1 MDFRSSSKAWKW
13 QVVYSFFLCSWGC
26 VSGQL
31 RYSIVEESEPGT
43 VVGNVAQDLG
53 LHLADISERRLH
65 LGSEGSRR
73 HFAMDQ
79 GSGALT
85 VTQRIDRESLCGS
98 SSSCL
103 LHIEV
108 VAENPLE
115 LFRLEIEILD
125 INDNSPTFST
135 VSHIIKITEL
145 LTSPGVRFPLE
156 IAQDMDVGIN
166 GISQYSLNPN
176 PYFLLSVKNRKD
188 GTLIPELVLEKAL
201 DREERKQHKLILT
214 AVDGGEPPRS
224 GSCQIT
230 VIVLDINDNAPV
242 FERSNY
248 KINLLENPS
257 LKTVIITLNAT
268 DLDEGPN
275 GEIEYSFDQHTSDFA
290 KELFELNPQIGD
302 IYIKGVVDFEES
314 HFYELS
320 IRAKDKGTPALEG
333 RCLIQVEVEDANDN
347 PPEIIFT
354 SMINEVPENA
364 ALGTAVGFLSVRD
377 RDSGKNGE
385 VQLELSK
392 NLPFEFKPFKNHYS
406 LVTNGFLDREKVPQ
420 YIIQLFAADLGSP
433 PLHTQTTI
441 ILNIS
446 DINDNV
452 PVFLQSLYNAF
463 IKENNEP
470 GSFLCT
476 VSAFDPD
483 KGVNSEL
490 IYSIIESQIDGSSV
504 SSFVYIN
511 TNNGNLYAQRS
522 FDYEHLQVI
531 QITIRVEDS
540 GFPKLVSNVSII
552 IFVLDTNDNIPTIL
566 YPEPSKE
573 LIAQEKIPKSAST
586 GYLVTKVSAV
596 DSDSG
601 HNAWLLFTLMEA
613 TDFTLVQVS
622 AYTGEI
628 RTIRGLQETDNTE
641 QRLVILISDHGD
653 PSLSTTVTILVNIV
667 DNFVQESPKSHDF
680 LSNSKPTSDLTLYL
694 IISLVAIS
702 LVSLVTFIILLVKC
716 FKKEDD
722 DSSSGCCFMSR
733 PHSKHYAEQ
742 YQPTLYLNTDGT
754 LKYME
759 VRMGPPE
766 TQGQCYQACFPPATE
781 THDFTK
787 PLHFPHLKN
796 MVNETETSSDMSW
809 LNEPNKLFNWSSSS
823 SLVRVHW
830 DRVLYQYRRSESPSP
845 SAPLLCP
852 SVDHSQVAGVGF
864 PLKQK
869 RL

>member
-13 QVVYSFFLCSWGC
+13 QVVYSFFLCSWGW

-53 LHLADISERRLH
+53 ISVADISERRLH

-73 HFAMDQ
+73 HFAVDQ

-85 VTQRIDRESLCGS
+85 VKQRIDRESLCGS

-115 LFRLEIEILD
+115 LFSVEIEILD

-135 VSHIIKITEL
+135 VSHIIKITEIF
-145 LTSPGVRFPLE
+145 TSPGVRFSLE
-156 IAQDMDVGIN
+156 IAQDPDVGIN
-166 GISQYSLNPN
+166 GISQYRLNPN

-188 GTLIPELVLEKAL
+188 GTIIPELVLEKAL
-201 DREERKQHKLILT
+201 DREEREEHKLILT

-230 VIVLDINDNAPV
+230 IIVLDINDNAPV
-242 FERSNY
+242 FERQNY
-248 KINLLENPS
+248 KINLLENLA

-275 GEIEYSFDQHTSDFA
+275 GEIEYSFDQHTSDSE
-290 KELFELNPQIGD
+290 KELFDLNPQTGD

-314 HFYELS
+314 NYYEFL
-320 IRAKDKGTPALEG
+320 IRAKDKGVPALEG

-385 VQLELSK
+385 VQLQLSK

-406 LVTNGFLDREKVPQ
+406 LVTNGFLDREKISQ
-420 YIIQLFAADLGSP
+420 YIIQLIATDLGSP

-441 ILNIS
+441 IVNVS
-446 DINDNV
+446 DINDNS
-452 PVFLQSLYNAF
+452 PVFLQSFYNAF

-470 GSFLCT
+470 GSLLCT

-483 KGVNSEL
+483 EGVNSEL
-490 IYSIIESQIDGSSV
+490 IYSLIESQIDGSSIT
-504 SSFVYIN
+504 SFVYIN
-511 TNNGNLYAQRS
+511 PNNGNIYAQRS
-522 FDYEHLQVI
+522 FDYENIQVI
-531 QITIRVEDS
+531 QITVRVEDS
-540 GFPKLVSNVSII
+540 GFPKLFSNVSII
-552 IFVLDTNDNIPTIL
+552 IFVLDLNDNIPSIL
-566 YPEPSKE
+566 YPENSRD
-573 LIAQEKIPKSAST
+573 LIAQEKIPKSASI

-596 DSDSG
+596 DLDSG
-601 HNAWLLFTLMEA
+601 HNAWLVFTLKGA
-613 TDFTLVQVS
+613 TDAHLFQVS

-628 RTIRGLQETDNTE
+628 RTIRVLQETDNIE
-641 QRLVILISDHGD
+641 QQLVILISDHGE
-653 PSLSTTVTILVNIV
+653 PSLSATVTILVNIV
-667 DNFVQESPKSHDF
+667 DNFVQESPKSQDF

-702 LVSLVTFIILLVKC
+702 LVSLVTFIILLVKF

-722 DSSSGCCFMSR
+722 DSSSGCCFINR
-733 PHSKHYAEQ
+733 PHSKNYAEQ

-759 VRMGPPE
+759 VRMGPQE

-781 THDFTK
+781 TRDFTK
-787 PLHFPHLKN
+787 PLHFPQLQN
-796 MVNETETSSDMSW
+796 MVNQTETSSDMSW
-809 LNEPNKLFNWSSSS
+809 LNEPNQKPAENGELRKTRHFVFSIAKTR
-823 SLVRVHW
+823 L
-830 DRVLYQYRRSESPSP
+830 
-845 SAPLLCP
+845 A
-852 SVDHSQVAGVGF
+852 AGENLHLAIFKTLRMQRGTNGM
-864 PLKQK
+864 
-869 RL
+869 

>member
-1 MDFRSSSKAWKW
+1 MDFRSSSKALKR
-13 QVVYSFFLCSWGC
+13 QVVYYFFLCCWGC

-53 LHLADISERRLH
+53 LNLADISKRRLH

-73 HFAMDQ
+73 HFAVDQ

-85 VTQRIDRESLCGS
+85 VKQRIDRESLCGS

-115 LFRLEIEILD
+115 LFSVEIEILD

-135 VSHIIKITEL
+135 ADHIIKITEL
-145 LTSPGVRFPLE
+145 LTSPGVQFPLD
-156 IAQDMDVGIN
+156 IAQDPDVGIN
-166 GISQYSLNPN
+166 GISQYRLNPN
-176 PYFLLSVKNRKD
+176 PYFSLSVKNRND
-188 GTLIPELVLEKAL
+188 GTPIPELVLEKAL
-201 DREERKQHKLILT
+201 DREEREQHNLILT
-214 AVDGGEPPRS
+214 ALDGGEPPRS
-224 GSCQIT
+224 GSCQIII
-230 VIVLDINDNAPV
+230 IVLDINDNAPV

-248 KINLLENPS
+248 KIHLLENPS
-257 LKTVIITLNAT
+257 LKTVFITLNAT

-275 GEIEYSFDQHTSDFA
+275 GEIEYSFDHRTSDSA
-290 KELFELNPQIGD
+290 KELFDLNPQTGD
-302 IYIKGVVDFEES
+302 IYIKGVVDFERS

-320 IRAKDKGTPALEG
+320 IRAKDKGTPALVG

-347 PPEIIFT
+347 PPEIIFS

-385 VQLELSK
+385 VQLEVSS

-406 LVTNGFLDREKVPQ
+406 LVTNGILDREKIPK
-420 YIIQLFAADLGSP
+420 YIIHLIATDMGSP
-433 PLHTQTTI
+433 PLHTQIKI
-441 ILNIS
+441 ILNVS
-446 DINDNV
+446 DINDNS
-452 PVFLQSLYNAF
+452 PVFIESVYNAF

-470 GSFLCT
+470 GVLLCT

-483 KGVNSEL
+483 EGVNSEL

-504 SSFVYIN
+504 SSFVYMN
-511 TNNGNLYAQRS
+511 PNNGNIYAQRS
-522 FDYEHLQVI
+522 FDYEHI
-531 QITIRVEDS
+531 QIIQFTLRVEDS
-540 GFPKLVSNVSII
+540 GFPKLFSNVSII
-552 IFVLDTNDNIPTIL
+552 IFILDTNDNIPTIL
-566 YPEPSKE
+566 YPENTRD
-573 LIAQEKIPKSAST
+573 LIAQEKIPKTAST
-586 GYLVTKVSAV
+586 GYLVTKVSAI
-596 DSDSG
+596 DLDSG
-601 HNAWLLFTLMEA
+601 HNAWLVFSLAEA
-613 TDFTLVQVS
+613 TDSTFFRVS

-628 RTIRGLQETDNTE
+628 RTIRGLQETDITE

-667 DNFVQESPKSHDF
+667 DNVVQESPKSRVF
-680 LSNSKPTSDLTLYL
+680 LSNPKPTSDLTLYL

-702 LVSLVTFIILLVKC
+702 LVSLVTFIILLVKF
-716 FKKEDD
+716 FKKEYD
-722 DSSSGCCFMSR
+722 DSSSGCCFINR

-781 THDFTK
+781 PHDFMK
-787 PLHFPHLKN
+787 PLHFPQCKD
-796 MVNETETSSDMSW
+796 MVNETDTSSDMSC
-809 LNEPNKLFNWSSSS
+809 LNEPN
-823 SLVRVHW
+823 
-830 DRVLYQYRRSESPSP
+830 Q
-845 SAPLLCP
+845 
-852 SVDHSQVAGVGF
+852 
-864 PLKQK
+864 
-869 RL
+869 

>member
-1 MDFRSSSKAWKW
+1 MDFRSSSKAWKR
-13 QVVYSFFLCSWGC
+13 QVVYSFFLCSWGW
-26 VSGQL
+26 VSGQI
-31 RYSIVEESEPGT
+31 RYSITEESEPGT

-53 LHLADISERRLH
+53 LNLADISERRLH

-73 HFAMDQ
+73 HFAVDQ

-85 VTQRIDRESLCGS
+85 VKQRIDRESLCGS

-108 VAENPLE
+108 VVENPLE
-115 LFRLEIEILD
+115 LFSVEIKILD
-125 INDNSPTFST
+125 INDNSPTFLT
-135 VSHIIKITEL
+135 ADHIIKITEL
-145 LTSPGVRFPLE
+145 VTSPGVQFSLD
-156 IAQDMDVGIN
+156 IAQDPDVGIN
-166 GISQYSLNPN
+166 DISQYRLNPN
-176 PYFLLSVKNRKD
+176 PYFSLTVKNRKD

-201 DREERKQHKLILT
+201 DREEKEQHNLILT
-214 AVDGGEPPRS
+214 ALDGGEPPRS

-230 VIVLDINDNAPV
+230 IIVLDINDNAPV

-248 KINLLENPS
+248 KIHLLENPS
-257 LKTVIITLNAT
+257 FKTVIMTLNAT

-275 GEIEYSFDQHTSDFA
+275 GEIEYFLDRRTSDSA
-290 KELFELNPQIGD
+290 KELFNLNQQTGD
-302 IYIKGVVDFEES
+302 IFIMGVVDFEQCN
-314 HFYELS
+314 FYELS

-333 RCLIQVEVEDANDN
+333 RCFIQVEVEDANDN
-347 PPEIIFT
+347 APEIIFS

-385 VQLELSK
+385 VYLEVSS

-406 LVTNGFLDREKVPQ
+406 LVTNEILDREKISQ
-420 YIIQLFAADLGSP
+420 YIIQLIATDLGSP
-433 PLHTQTTI
+433 PLHTETTI
-441 ILNIS
+441 ILNVS
-446 DINDNV
+446 DINDNS
-452 PVFLQSLYNAF
+452 PVFLESVYNAF

-470 GSFLCT
+470 GSLLCT

-483 KGVNSEL
+483 EGVNSNL
-490 IYSIIESQIDGSSV
+490 IYSLFENQIDGSSI

-511 TNNGNLYAQRS
+511 PTNGNLYAQRS
-522 FDYEHLQVI
+522 FDYENIQVF
-531 QITIRVEDS
+531 QITVRVEDS
-540 GFPKLVSNVSII
+540 GFPKQFSNVSII

-566 YPEPSKE
+566 YPEHSTD
-573 LIAQEKIPKSAST
+573 LITQEKIPKSAST

-596 DSDSG
+596 DLDSG
-601 HNAWLLFTLMEA
+601 HNAWLVFSLKEA
-613 TDFTLVQVS
+613 TDSTLFRVS

-628 RTIRGLQETDNTE
+628 RTIRVLQETDNTE
-641 QRLVILISDHGD
+641 QRLVILISDHGE
-653 PSLSTTVTILVNIV
+653 PSLSTTVTILVNTV
-667 DNFVQESPKSHDF
+667 DNVVQESPKSRDF

-716 FKKEDD
+716 LKKESD
-722 DSSSGCCFMSR
+722 DSSSGWCFINR
-733 PHSKHYAEQ
+733 PHSKYYAEQ

-766 TQGQCYQACFPPATE
+766 PQGQCYQACFPPATE

-787 PLHFPHLKN
+787 PVHFPQYKD
-796 MVNETETSSDMSW
+796 MANETNTSSDMSW
-809 LNEPNKLFNWSSSS
+809 LNEPN
-823 SLVRVHW
+823 
-830 DRVLYQYRRSESPSP
+830 Q
-845 SAPLLCP
+845 
-852 SVDHSQVAGVGF
+852 
-864 PLKQK
+864 
-869 RL
+869 

>member
-1 MDFRSSSKAWKW
+1 MAFMSFVPAWKR
-13 QVVYSFFLCSWGC
+13 QVVYSFFLCSWGW
-26 VSGQL
+26 VYGQL
-31 RYSIVEESEPGT
+31 HYSIVEESEPGT

-53 LHLADISERRLH
+53 LNLADISERRLH

-73 HFAMDQ
+73 HFAVEQ

-85 VTQRIDRESLCGS
+85 VRQKIDRESLCES

-115 LFRLEIEILD
+115 LFSLEIKILD

-135 VSHIIKITEL
+135 ADHNIKITEIFE
-145 LTSPGVRFPLE
+145 SPGVRFPLE
-156 IAQDMDVGIN
+156 IAIDLDVGIN
-166 GISQYSLNPN
+166 DISQYRLNPN
-176 PYFLLSVKNRKD
+176 PYFSLSVKNRKD

-201 DREERKQHKLILT
+201 DREEKEQHKLILT
-214 AVDGGEPPRS
+214 AIDGGEPPRS

-248 KINLLENPS
+248 KINLLENTS

-275 GEIEYSFDQHTSDFA
+275 SEIEYSFDHHTSDSA
-290 KELFELNPQIGD
+290 KKLFNLKPETGE
-302 IYIKGVVDFEES
+302 IYITGVVDFEES
-314 HFYELS
+314 NFYELS
-320 IRAKDKGTPALEG
+320 IRAKDKGTPALVG

-347 PPEIIFT
+347 PPEIIFS

-406 LVTNGFLDREKVPQ
+406 LVSNGILDREKVPQ
-420 YIIQLFAADLGSP
+420 YIIQLIATDLGSP

-446 DINDNV
+446 DINDNSPEFV
-452 PVFLQSLYNAF
+452 QNLYNAF

-476 VSAFDPD
+476 VSAFDSD
-483 KGVNSEL
+483 EGVNANL
-490 IYSIIESQIDGSSV
+490 IYSIVESQIDSSSV

-511 TNNGNLYAQRS
+511 PNNGNLYAQRS
-522 FDYEHLQVI
+522 FDYEHIQVI
-531 QITIRVEDS
+531 QITVRVEDS
-540 GFPKLVSNVSII
+540 GFPTLFSNVSII
-552 IFVLDTNDNIPTIL
+552 IFILDTNDNIPTIL
-566 YPEPSKE
+566 YPEPSRE

-596 DSDSG
+596 DLDSG
-601 HNAWLLFTLMEA
+601 HNAWLVFTLKEA
-613 TDFTLVQVS
+613 TDSHLFQVS

-641 QRLVILISDHGD
+641 QRLVILISDHGE
-653 PSLSTTVTILVNIV
+653 PSLSTTVTILVNTV
-667 DNFVQESPKSHDF
+667 DNVLQESPKSHDF

-716 FKKEDD
+716 FKKESD
-722 DSSSGCCFMSR
+722 DSSSGCCFINR

-787 PLHFPHLKN
+787 PLHFPQLQN

-809 LNEPNKLFNWSSSS
+809 LNEPNQYKLACWKIVNGN
-823 SLVRVHW
+823 
-830 DRVLYQYRRSESPSP
+830 EMTT
-845 SAPLLCP
+845 
-852 SVDHSQVAGVGF
+852 
-864 PLKQK
+864 
-869 RL
+869 